1 MHERQAQDARDF
13 AVNVVAMNRTLLR
26 QVRYLDPLSG
36 IDQVG
41 DVLMADGR
49 FAAIAPQLPEPEPD
63 SATAIIDGT
72 GKVLLPGLIDLFS
85 HSGEPGHES
94 RETLGELMAGAIA
107 GGFTR
112 VGILPNTVPA
122 LDNPGAIRSFLDRA
136 CDLPM
141 DLQPHL
147 LPWGALTHK
156 AAGDQMTE
164 LAELAEARTW
174 GMAGFADGQP
184 LPNPMLMRRLLEYSQ
199 PLDCPIALWPCDR
212 ALAGNGVMREGLP
225 GTPVMAETAALATVI
240 EMVAELGT
248 PIHVIGVSTARSV
261 ALLDQARNQGLPIT
275 ASVPW
280 HHLLFSTADIFFP
293 GEGVGYDPNLR
304 FDPPLGNPADQRA
317 LRQGVKD
324 GVIDAIAIHHA
335 PYTYEEKTVA
345 FDDAPAGAI
354 GLPVALAA
362 LWQQLVGSGE
372 WSALDLLRPLNL
384 GPAGVLRV
392 EPPRIAVGTAVEAVL
407 FDPGVEWMVAG
418 ETLRSTARNTPFL
431 HRALQGKVMQLWKGQ
446 RSWRSYA

>member
-1 MHERQAQDARDF
+1 MAG
-13 AVNVVAMNRTLLR
+13 TLLR
-26 QVRYLDPLSG
+26 QVRYVDPLSG
-36 IDQVG
+36 TDQVG
-41 DVLMADGR
+41 DVLMAEGR
-49 FAAIAPQLPEPEPD
+49 FAAIAPQLPEPE
-63 SATAIIDGT
+63 SGTEIIDGA

-85 HSGEPGHES
+85 HSSEPGYES
-94 RETLGELMAGAIA
+94 RETLADLMAGAIS

-141 DLQPHL
+141 DLQPRL

-156 AAGDQMTE
+156 AAGEQMTE

-184 LPNPMLMRRLLEYSQ
+184 LQNPMLVRRLLEYSQ

-212 ALAGNGVMREGLP
+212 TLAGNGVLREGLQAQMAGLP
-225 GTPVMAETAALATVI
+225 GVPVMAETAALTTLI

-248 PIHVIGVSTARSV
+248 PIHVIGISTARSV
-261 ALLDQARNQGLPIT
+261 ELLDRARNQGLPIT

-280 HHLLFSTADIFFP
+280 HHLLFSTADCL
-293 GEGVGYDPNLR
+293 GYDPNLR

-324 GVIDAIAIHHA
+324 GVIDAIALHHQ

-345 FDDAPAGAI
+345 FGDAPAGAI
-354 GLPVALAA
+354 GLTIALAA
-362 LWQQLVGSGE
+362 FWQHLVASGE
-372 WSALDLLRPLNL
+372 WSALELLRALNL
-384 GPAGVLRV
+384 GPAGILRTD
-392 EPPRIAVGTAVEAVL
+392 PPQIAAAAAVEAVL
-407 FDPGVEWMVAG
+407 FDPTMEWSADG
-418 ETLRSTARNTPFL
+418 ETLMSSARNTPFL
-431 HRALQGKVMQLWKGQ
+431 NQTFKGKVIQVWKGMQLW
-446 RSWRSYA
+446 RH